1 MRRRLWWA
9 LLLFDNRVCE
19 MSDYR
24 AATLSPAWNCKT
36 PANLNDF
43 DLQPEMKH
51 LPQSHE
57 RPTETT
63 LAILRYQV
71 ADLVRHSPFFL
82 DFTNPSLKS
91 IANPN
96 DHGGTLEALQQ
107 KIEETCLQYCNTE
120 NPLQFM
126 TLWLTRGHLARYR
139 LQALA
144 VGLAARFRPELQ
156 QPRGGYFDPFPA
168 DAPEAPSPCFIRYGR
183 TTIGNLSASIAQSPS
198 WERVTRNS
206 SNSATPARIS
216 SAPPTAA
223 DGIEAGVRPIHDAR
237 IVSGEAADGRY
248 SAKHPMH
255 PEEGAAVEVRGG
267 CGMATRPDGQYHQR
281 GYRADRKEG
290 PSHRR
295 RLAVPPAPLTRLA
308 HHCAFAP
315 ADGYAPET
323 GRRPAVRPG

>member
-1 MRRRLWWA
+1 METQAGQFLSRSRSKRPAAVIERICRFAPIPAVQPSLIVSWKQTSRGESRSIAERYPSRAIARRIVEWAASMAAWRRRA
-9 LLLFDNRVCE
+9 
-19 MSDYR
+19 S
-24 AATLSPAWNCKT
+24 AARPAC
-36 PANLNDF
+36 P
-43 DLQPEMKH
+43 
-51 LPQSHE
+51 
-57 RPTETT
+57 
-63 LAILRYQV
+63 
-71 ADLVRHSPFFL
+71 
-82 DFTNPSLKS
+82 
-91 IANPN
+91 
-96 DHGGTLEALQQ
+96 
-107 KIEETCLQYCNTE
+107 
-120 NPLQFM
+120 
-126 TLWLTRGHLARYR
+126 TRGVRCAREVVHLARYR

-168 DAPEAPSPCFIRYGR
+168 DVPEAPSPCFIRYGR
-183 TTIGNLSASIAQSPS
+183 TTIGNLSARIAQSPS

-223 DGIEAGVRPIHDAR
+223 DGIEAGVRPIHDDR

-308 HHCAFAP
+308 HHCAIAP